1 MMYLRKNN
9 LKRLSMSVKIAIITD
24 LHFSNNPVEDCPL
37 RKGELADVLLLR
49 AVHRL
54 NRWIQP
60 DVTFIGGD
68 LINDPGSPDAEDLLF
83 FLKSSLELLES
94 ETVIIPGNHDLPPE
108 VFYRT
113 FDRPADMIEVKGVRF
128 LPFLDPE
135 EPGYNARREQ
145 RDLDRMRAARAGF
158 DGQIVSLQ
166 HVPLFPPEADCS
178 PFNYTNAPEIV
189 KVMDECGIAL
199 SLSGHFHD
207 GFAPLKWRNSTFI
220 TAPALCEAPFR
231 FCVVELESDGSVKV
245 ETHQLSL
252 PANTHLTDF
261 HVHTRLAY
269 CNENMKMP
277 KALQLGQSFG
287 LGAMGF
293 AEHSS
298 HLYFSRDAYDAKK
311 FYWDGINSPLI
322 CDNTEDYFSLYKMY
336 ANDFSYLGMEID
348 VDRGGVPVI
357 NPELYPRLDFR
368 IGSVHYMKSILDAAK
383 RENEFMYLC
392 NSMIKS
398 GIDILAHPFRIFRRS
413 GMEAPPHLFAPLAAL
428 LKENGVAA
436 EINFHTNEPPLE
448 FARQCLESGVT
459 LAFGSDAHNL
469 YEVGEFYPHLKL
481 LEAAGFNGSFE
492 DILLTPGPRAAAQ

>member
-1 MMYLRKNN
+1 
-9 LKRLSMSVKIAIITD
+9 MSLKIAILTD
-24 LHFSNNPVEDCPL
+24 LHFSNNPVEDCPQ
-37 RKGELADVLLLR
+37 RKGELSDVLLLR

-54 NRWIQP
+54 NRWIKP

-68 LINDPGSPDAEDLLF
+68 LINDPVSPEAEDLLF
-83 FLKSSLELLES
+83 FLKTSLDLLDS
-94 ETVIIPGNHDLPPE
+94 KTIIIPGNHDLPPE
-108 VFYRT
+108 IFYKT
-113 FDRPADMIEVKGVRF
+113 FERPEDIIEVKGVRF

-145 RDLDRMRAARAGF
+145 NGLDRMRAARAGF
-158 DGQIVSLQ
+158 DGRIVSLQ

-178 PFNYTNAPEIV
+178 PFNYINAPEIIS
-189 KVMDECGIAL
+189 VMDECGITL

-207 GFAPLKWRNSTFI
+207 GFAPLKWNNSTYF

-231 FCVVELESDGSVKV
+231 FSVIELEDDGSVKA
-245 ETHQLSL
+245 ETHQLAL
-252 PANTHLTDF
+252 PLNSHLSDF
-261 HVHTRLAY
+261 HIHTRLAY

-277 KALQLGQSFG
+277 KALQLGQIFG
-287 LGAMGF
+287 LESMGF

-298 HLYFSRDAYDAKK
+298 HLYFSRDAYNAKK
-311 FYWDGINSPLI
+311 FYWDGINSPMMK
-322 CDNTEDYFSLYKMY
+322 DNTEDYLSLYKMY
-336 ANDFSYLGMEID
+336 ANEFSYIGMEID
-348 VDRGGVPVI
+348 VDRSGIPVI
-357 NPELYPRLDFR
+357 NPELYKRLEFR
-368 IGSVHYMKSILDAAK
+368 IGAVHYMKSMLDASK

-413 GMEAPPHLFAPLAAL
+413 NLAVPPHLFAPLVAL
-428 LKENGVAA
+428 LKENNVAA

-448 FARQCLESGVT
+448 FVKLCLESGVKLT
-459 LAFGSDAHNL
+459 FGSDSHNL

-492 DILLTPGPRAAAQ
+492 DILLKPFPRLQPANTGH